1 MSRLV
6 EAAKSIQVAWKVVK
20 HHHSCPLKELM
31 QTSKLLAL
39 CTPAELQ
46 GLLVCLPALVLGPAV
61 HRAGCLLYF
70 AAT

>member
-20 HHHSCPLKELM
+20 RRHGCLQELM
-31 QTSKLLAL
+31 QTSQLLAL
-39 CTPAELQ
+39 SKLAELQ

-61 HRAGCLLYF
+61 HCTG
-70 AAT
+70 